1 MSMPISVVVPV
12 GPMAH
17 HRRWLNE
24 SIQSIVD
31 QTCVPDELIII
42 DDGSDEGIYYS
53 DVQKILGNKKN
64 EISTLIYQNPCNL
77 GVVASLNIGVAIAK
91 HNLVLLSCADDKL
104 LPNCIEKCMDAWNQ
118 EQESLAYYY
127 LGVQYSDGREQN
139 VACGA
144 AMVTKDLWRY
154 TGGFPAQCSVGAAD
168 HIFLS
173 MLISGSNG
181 GYSKAK
187 IIQVS
192 RDITYWYRVHDNIE
206 TSKNIW
212 PAIEAVKNRFNEEWR
227 PRE

>member
-1 MSMPISVVVPV
+1 MPISVVIPV
-12 GPMAH
+12 GPMPH
-17 HRRWLNE
+17 HREWLHE
-24 SIQSIVD
+24 SVKSVAD
-31 QTCVPDELIII
+31 QVSVPDELVII
-42 DDGSDEGIYYS
+42 DDGSKDSIYYS
-53 DVQKILGNKKN
+53 DIQRMLGGKKSI
-64 EISTLIYQNPCNL
+64 ISTTIYQNPWNL
-77 GVVASLNIGVAIAK
+77 GVVASLNIGVAVAK
-91 HNLVLLSCADDKL
+91 HHLVLLSCADDKL
-104 LPNCIEKCMDAWNQ
+104 LPNCIEKCIDAWRDYG
-118 EQESLAYYY
+118 ESLAYYY

-154 TGGFPAQCSVGAAD
+154 TGGFPAQCAVGAAD

-173 MLISGSNG
+173 MLLSGSNG

-192 RDITYWYRVHDNIE
+192 KEPTYWYRVHDKIE

-212 PAIEAVKNRFNEEWR
+212 PAIEAVKNRFNDEWR